1 MASPRIEKLSG
12 FQNIYKGSTFDEDF
26 SRIFGRSA
34 RQRDKQLEWLYT
46 KLKILDSLGYQAL
59 LQENFK
65 ALKGTSD
72 PKIYE
77 IRHPRSK
84 FNERVLYIYCDG
96 TTVLL
101 LTAFL
106 EKSSSDFNAAIARAQ
121 NIVNTLE

>member
-1 MASPRIEKLSG
+1 MASPKIEKLSG
-12 FQNIYKGSTFDEDF
+12 FQNIYKVSTFDEEF
-26 SRIFGRSA
+26 SSIFGRSS
-34 RQRDKQLEWLYT
+34 RQCDKQLQWLLT

-96 TTVLL
+96 NAVLL

-121 NIVNTLE
+121 NIVKSLE